1 MKPASRVLLLFVCL
15 ILLVASTTGL
25 TQDVRIPIP
34 RIELGIGEAQ
44 NPNDLAITL
53 EILFLLTILTLAP
66 SILLMFTSFTRLV
79 IVLGVVRGAIG
90 TRQTPPNQVIVA
102 VALFLTF
109 FTMQPTFNK
118 VWNQAWVP
126 YSENRITYQ
135 TMFERTGD
143 IFKDFMVAQ
152 LKIHKNEDN
161 VDMLMES
168 TGRGK
173 VEAIEK
179 AGLDIIIPAFV
190 IGELEIAF
198 KMSIL
203 LYIPFIVVD
212 MLVASILMAMGMIM
226 IPPALISMPFKI
238 LLFIAVNGW
247 DLIVMGLIRSF

>member
-1 MKPASRVLLLFVCL
+1 
-15 ILLVASTTGL
+15 
-25 TQDVRIPIP
+25 
-34 RIELGIGEAQ
+34 
-44 NPNDLAITL
+44 
-53 EILFLLTILTLAP
+53 
-66 SILLMFTSFTRLV
+66 
-79 IVLGVVRGAIG
+79 
-90 TRQTPPNQVIVA
+90 
-102 VALFLTF
+102 
-109 FTMQPTFNK
+109 
-118 VWNQAWVP
+118 
-126 YSENRITYQ
+126 
-135 TMFERTGD
+135 MFERTGD

>member
-1 MKPASRVLLLFVCL
+1 
-15 ILLVASTTGL
+15 
-25 TQDVRIPIP
+25 
-34 RIELGIGEAQ
+34 
-44 NPNDLAITL
+44 
-53 EILFLLTILTLAP
+53 
-66 SILLMFTSFTRLV
+66 
-79 IVLGVVRGAIG
+79 
-90 TRQTPPNQVIVA
+90 
-102 VALFLTF
+102 
-109 FTMQPTFNK
+109 
-118 VWNQAWVP
+118 
-126 YSENRITYQ
+126 
-135 TMFERTGD
+135 
-143 IFKDFMVAQ
+143 MVAQ